1 MRGPEEPPRHGYRH
15 DQGMSGSLRQVADG
29 VWTGRLAPGAL
40 INVIVLDDVVVDAG
54 LRWSAR
60 RLARLLRG
68 REVSSHVVT
77 HAHADHVGA
86 TAWLCGTT
94 GASLQMGAP
103 DADRFESGGDIATV
117 RSPVGRWVARLVDP
131 PRVRVDRRLREG
143 DEVSSFR
150 VVECPGHSPG
160 NIALWRAEDRVL
172 VLGDAPV
179 NRSADPAAP
188 QWVRLP
194 RALHHDAA
202 LVTASR
208 RRLARLEPALVVPVH
223 GHPVRNT
230 PAWVRAMGG

>member
-1 MRGPEEPPRHGYRH
+1 
-15 DQGMSGSLRQVADG
+15 MSGSLRQVADG
-29 VWTGRLAPGAL
+29 VWTGRLAPGPL
-40 INVIVLDDVVVDAG
+40 LHVIVLDDVVVDSG

-60 RLARLLRG
+60 RLAGLLRG

-131 PRVRVDRRLREG
+131 PRVRVDRRLHEG
-143 DEVSSFR
+143 DGVGSFR

-172 VLGDAPV
+172 VVGDAPV
-179 NRSADPAAP
+179 NRSADPTSPA
-188 QWVRLP
+188 WVRLP

-202 LVTASR
+202 LAAASR

-223 GHPVRNT
+223 GHPVRDT
-230 PAWVRAMGG
+230 AAWVRAMGG